1 MCAAR
6 LKAQPGRPGRCVLRS
21 VAEQLRQPWAEPY
34 RSLLHRLAPLAREA
48 GVPLIEQFEGTWAG
62 AAAGLLQH
70 HDSTRI
76 HFSDTGA
83 PHPNRPSFLPSCLPA
98 CLPAFLP
105 SFLPSFLT
113 YLLAR
118 SLAWQAAYSSRS
130 SPSTR
135 CRSCCRTARCR
146 RWRGRGSCGCPMY
159 CAGVS
164 ELQQVTC
171 CCPLDHPRQRLFCLF
186 A

>member
-1 MCAAR
+1 MLVFSYAAKLDDEWQATLRHWQPATFGFGADVLLLGATWDQVATRPTPGGGDKTRTPPQLEWDFRRTDSWRQVLGMCAAR

-34 RSLLHRLAPLAREA
+34 RSLLRSLAPLAHEA

-83 PHPNRPSFLPSCLPA
+83 PHPNRP
-98 CLPAFLP
+98 
-105 SFLPSFLT
+105 
-113 YLLAR
+113 R
-118 SLAWQAAYSSRS
+118 VR
-130 SPSTR
+130 
-135 CRSCCRTARCR
+135 
-146 RWRGRGSCGCPMY
+146 
-159 CAGVS
+159 VS
-164 ELQQVTC
+164 V
-171 CCPLDHPRQRLFCLF
+171 RVRVSKG
-186 A
+186 